1 MPHEPETMTFAM
13 SADGRM
19 VHIDEVAN
27 GLACEC
33 VCLKCRGKL
42 IGRHGEVRQHH
53 FSHYLATEGIG
64 CTETALHKAAKEIIQ
79 QERRLALPH
88 QLAGMGLQL
97 GAEACFDSVS
107 LEHRLGGGEAGTEI
121 VADAYG
127 HGAIDLVIEIAV
139 HHRVD
144 QDKAEKIRRLGV
156 PAVEID
162 LANAASS
169 LWDWEAL
176 RHAVVN
182 DPGRCRWIY
191 LPEPAPESV
200 AEPPVLDAPTPPTW
214 EFSIRG
220 TPVVARKLPFKNV
233 SVRHPYDPAA
243 REVVESACR
252 GRGWW
257 SGKYRNWIV
266 FDYFW
271 PEVFAMLRS
280 ASEKSHSGR

>member
-1 MPHEPETMTFAM
+1 MPYEPETMTFARA
-13 SADGRM
+13 ADGRM

-33 VCLKCRGKL
+33 VCLKCGGKL
-42 IGRHGEVRQHH
+42 VGRHGEVRQHH
-53 FSHYLATEGIG
+53 FSHVLATEGIG

-79 QERRLALPH
+79 QKKRLALPH
-88 QLAGMGLQL
+88 QLEGMGLQL
-97 GAEACFDSVS
+97 GTEACFDSVS
-107 LEHRLGGGEAGTEI
+107 LEHRLGCSEAGTEI

-127 HGAIDLVIEIAV
+127 QGAIDMVIEIAV

-144 QDKAEKIRRLGV
+144 QGKAEKIRRLGL

-176 RHAVVN
+176 RHAVVA
-182 DPGRCRWIY
+182 DPLRRRWINM
-191 LPEPAPESV
+191 PEPEPV
-200 AEPPVLDAPTPPTW
+200 AESPISGIPTPPRW
-214 EFSIRG
+214 AFSICG

-233 SVRHPYDPAA
+233 AVWHPYDPGA
-243 REVVESACR
+243 RKVVETACR

-257 SGKYRNWIV
+257 SKKFSNWIV
-266 FDYFW
+266 FDHFW
-271 PEVFAMLRS
+271 PEVFAMLQS
-280 ASEKSHSGR
+280 ANEERPLGR

>member
-1 MPHEPETMTFAM
+1 MPHEPETMTFARA
-13 SADGRM
+13 ADGRM

-33 VCLKCRGKL
+33 ICLKCGGRL

-53 FSHYLATEGIG
+53 FSHYLATDGLG
-64 CTETALHKAAKEIIQ
+64 CTETALHKAAKAIIQ
-79 QERRLALPH
+79 QEKRLALPY
-88 QLAGMGLQL
+88 QLEGMGLPL

-107 LEHRLGGGEAGTEI
+107 LEHRLGTSEAGTEI

-127 HGAIDLVIEIAV
+127 QGAIDMVIEIAV
-139 HHRVD
+139 HHHVD
-144 QDKAEKIRRLGV
+144 QDKAEKIRRLGL

-162 LANAASS
+162 LAHAAAL

-182 DPGRCRWIY
+182 DPSRRRWIY
-191 LPEPAPESV
+191 LPEPERV
-200 AEPPVLDAPTPPTW
+200 AESPISDVSTPPRW
-214 EFSIRG
+214 VFSICG
-220 TPVVARKLPFKNV
+220 TPVVARKLPFRNV
-233 SVRHPYDPAA
+233 AVWHSYDPAA

-257 SGKYRNWIV
+257 SRKYRNWVV
-266 FDYFW
+266 FDQFW
-271 PEVFAMLRS
+271 PEVFATLQS
-280 ASEKSHSGR
+280 ANE

>member
-1 MPHEPETMTFAM
+1 MPHECETMTFARA
-13 SADGRM
+13 ADGRM

-33 VCLKCRGKL
+33 VCLKCGGKL

-53 FSHYLATEGIG
+53 FSHYLATEGMG

-79 QERRLALPH
+79 QEKRLALPH

-107 LEHRLGGGEAGTEI
+107 LEHRLGCGEACTEI

-127 HGAIDLVIEIAV
+127 QGVIDMVIEIAV
-139 HHRVD
+139 FHRTG
-144 QDKAEKIRRLGV
+144 QDKAEKIHRLGL

-169 LWDWEAL
+169 LWDWDAL

-182 DPGRCRWIY
+182 DPSRRRWIY
-191 LPEPAPESV
+191 LPEPEPV

-220 TPVVARKLPFKNV
+220 TPVVARKLPFENV
-233 SVRHPYDPAA
+233 AVWHPYDPGV
-243 REVVESACR
+243 REVVEGACR
-252 GRGWW
+252 GRGRWNK
-257 SGKYRNWIV
+257 KYRNWIV
-266 FDYFW
+266 FDNCW
-271 PEVFAMLRS
+271 PKVFAMLQW
-280 ASEKSHSGR
+280 ANDKTHSGR